1 MFSGIVPTISPA
13 LPVQRDVSAYEVSGG
28 LTCVKLMLLTPT
40 YLLLM
45 TIPVDFRG
53 CAGR

>member
-1 MFSGIVPTISPA
+1 MFSGIVPTIPPA
-13 LPVQRDVSAYEVSGG
+13 LPVQRDVSAYEVSAG

-40 YLLLM
+40 HLLLM